1 MFTERVVMS
10 HIGEK
15 LMNVVQPI
23 RDKKKIEQL
32 KAQLRK
38 SGDRDYM
45 LAYFGLNSGLRI
57 SDYIGLTV
65 ADVRGKEKLYIKERK
80 TGNRRFVPIAEY
92 FKREIERYTKYMKD
106 DEYLFPSREKK
117 HGHINRN
124 TAYRIISEA
133 AKKCE
138 IPDIGTHSLR
148 KSFGYH
154 HYQTHH
160 DVAILQHI
168 FGHSSPSI
176 TLTYIG
182 ISEDEILKSIEAM
195 DEL

>member
-1 MFTERVVMS
+1 
-10 HIGEK
+10 
-15 LMNVVQPI
+15 MNIVQPI

-32 KAQLRK
+32 KTQLRK

-45 LAYFGLNSGLRI
+45 LAYFGLNTGLRI

-65 ADVRGKEKLYIKERK
+65 GDVRDKDKLYIKERK
-80 TGNRRFVPIAEY
+80 TGKRRYVPLAEY
-92 FKREIERYTKYMKD
+92 FKREIGRYIEYMND

-117 HGHINRN
+117 NGHINRN

-133 AKKCE
+133 AKKCGLE
-138 IPDIGTHSLR
+138 EIGTHSLR

-160 DVAILQHI
+160 DVALLQHI

-182 ISEDEILKSIEAM
+182 ISEDEVLKSIEEM

>member
-1 MFTERVVMS
+1 
-10 HIGEK
+10 
-15 LMNVVQPI
+15 MNIAQPI
-23 RDKKKIEQL
+23 RDKRKNAQL
-32 KAQLRK
+32 KDELRK
-38 SGDRDYM
+38 SGDRDVM

-65 ADVRGKEKLYIKERK
+65 GDVRDKDKIYVKEKK
-80 TGNRRFVPIAEY
+80 TGKRRYVPLADF
-92 FKREIERYTKYMKD
+92 FKREIERYTKFMKD
-106 DEYLFPSREKK
+106 EEYLFPSREHKN
-117 HGHINRN
+117 GHINRN
-124 TAYRIISEA
+124 TAYRIISGA
-133 AKKCE
+133 AQKCE
-138 IPDIGTHSLR
+138 LEEIGTHSLR

-176 TLTYIG
+176 TLPYIG

>member
-1 MFTERVVMS
+1 
-10 HIGEK
+10 
-15 LMNVVQPI
+15 MNIVQPI

-32 KAQLRK
+32 KEQLRK
-38 SGDRDYM
+38 SGDRDFM

-65 ADVRGKEKLYIKERK
+65 GDVRDKDKIYIKERK
-80 TGNRRFVPIAEY
+80 TGKRRFVPIADF

-106 DEYLFPSREKK
+106 EDFLFPSREHKSD
-117 HGHINRN
+117 HINRN
-124 TAYRIISEA
+124 TAYRIISGV
-133 AKKCE
+133 AKECGLE
-138 IPDIGTHSLR
+138 EIGTHSLR

-154 HYQTHH
+154 HYQKHH

>member
-1 MFTERVVMS
+1 
-10 HIGEK
+10 
-15 LMNVVQPI
+15 MNIVQPI
-23 RDKKKIEQL
+23 RDKRKIEQL
-32 KAQLRK
+32 KNELRK
-38 SGDRDYM
+38 GGDRDFM

-65 ADVRGKEKLYIKERK
+65 GDVSDKDKIYVKEKK
-80 TGNRRFVPIAEY
+80 TGKRRYVPIADF
-92 FKREIERYTKYMKD
+92 FKREIERYTKYMKVED
-106 DEYLFPSREKK
+106 YLFPSREHKN
-117 HGHINRN
+117 GHINRN
-124 TAYRIISEA
+124 TAYRIINGA
-133 AKKCE
+133 AKKCGLE
-138 IPDIGTHSLR
+138 DIGTHSLR

-182 ISEDEILKSIEAM
+182 ISDDEILKSIEEM
-195 DEL
+195 YEL